1 MKIESVVHYG
11 EKFNNALWNGNKMIY
26 GDGDGQY
33 FNRFTSVIDVCA
45 HELTHAI
52 TEIEVGF
59 KKDGEP
65 GALNE
70 HFCDVF
76 TSLVKQY
83 SRGETA
89 DQADWLLGKGIFT
102 SNINMAIRSMKSPG
116 QAYGDPLLGKDP
128 QPKHMRDYVQTASG
142 DLGAHINS
150 GIPNHAFY
158 LAATQIGG
166 NAWEKIG
173 KVWYNVLV
181 NGIKYNSNFQ
191 HMANLTFDE
200 AGKLFGIDSGEQYAI
215 QNAWEEVGITCSSES
230 YENASYQAHKDYQ
243 SYGTQPHTD
252 SKERF
257 RAH

>member
-1 MKIESVVHYG
+1 MN
-11 EKFNNALWNGNKMIY
+11 FL
-26 GDGDGQY
+26 Y
-33 FNRFTSVIDVCA
+33 FNLVTNQTSQIEYQKKIAEYFNDPSIYSMTKA
-45 HELTHAI
+45 LLAQYIQRQKDKI
-52 TEIEVGF
+52 T
-59 KKDGEP
+59 
-65 GALNE
+65 
-70 HFCDVF
+70 
-76 TSLVKQY
+76 Q
-83 SRGETA
+83 
-89 DQADWLLGKGIFT
+89 
-102 SNINMAIRSMKSPG
+102 
-116 QAYGDPLLGKDP
+116 
-128 QPKHMRDYVQTASG
+128 ASG